1 MNEEACLH
9 DWRTGFFCSINN
21 PQAGETEVN
30 EDEFKGLLNRKKNTF
45 DKFILINLL
54 QCEKDHIIISV

>member
-9 DWRTGFFCSINN
+9 NWRTGFFCSINN

-30 EDEFKGLLNRKKNTF
+30 EDEFNGLLNRKKTHST
-45 DKFILINLL
+45 NLF
-54 QCEKDHIIISV
+54 